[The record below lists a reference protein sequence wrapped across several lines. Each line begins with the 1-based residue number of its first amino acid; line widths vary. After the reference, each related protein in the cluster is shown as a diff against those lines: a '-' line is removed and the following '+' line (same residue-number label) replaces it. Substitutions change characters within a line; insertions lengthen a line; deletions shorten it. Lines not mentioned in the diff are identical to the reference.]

1 MKGLVYLALGV
12 TACLLG
18 DRVSAQ
24 TGDILQNAINTPGV
38 SYSVYGAGQTNKA
51 VKADVV
57 GGHALQ
63 ITIPAATPNVW
74 DVGASSPITKPI
86 AKGDKIVIAFW
97 VRAPKLKADATTP
110 ISFAGVAL
118 AAAPYTPLVS
128 GSANVGRDWKL
139 EQIAGIAAAD
149 AAGGTATVSMHLGA
163 AKAVLEF
170 GPIFVLDL
178 GKAGRSKSS

>member
-1 MKGLVYLALGV
+1 MKGLVCIVLGA
-12 TACLLG
+12 TACLMDG
-18 DRVSAQ
+18 RVSAQ
-24 TGDILQNAINTPGV
+24 TGDILQTAINTPGV
-38 SYSVYGAGQTNKA
+38 SYSVYGAGQTNKP

-57 GGHALQ
+57 DGHALQ

-128 GSANVGRDWKL
+128 GSADVGRDWKL
-139 EQIAGIAAAD
+139 EKIAGIAAAD
-149 AAGGTATVSMHLGA
+149 AAGGTAMVSLHLDA
-163 AKAVLEF
+163 AKTMLEF
-170 GPIFVLDL
+170 GPVSALDL
-178 GKAGRSKSS
+178 GKAGRSNSS